1 MTRNRAHKA
10 DRDVWTSGVLTKVLQ
25 APSDQFSQKMI
36 CKQQEGHRFT
46 ERPSNNNL
54 LQRDEAEKLAA
65 AAEEKSEAEDKD
77 EDTPRKQ
84 SKTNNRIQIFPSTRH
99 STSNLPPVPRTHDF
113 SENVLLVAVPA
124 SSSSSAFVISR
135 RSLVVF
141 YLVEASWSLDPN
153 KLMIQAA
160 AVPLLLMS
168 CNCNNCVMKIQTFQN
183 YNENL
188 APSNAANC
196 F

>member
-36 CKQQEGHRFT
+36 
-46 ERPSNNNL
+46 S
-54 LQRDEAEKLAA
+54 
-65 AAEEKSEAEDKD
+65 S
-77 EDTPRKQ
+77 
-84 SKTNNRIQIFPSTRH
+84 
-99 STSNLPPVPRTHDF
+99 LPPVPRTHDF